1 MTDDDRVHLLYFRR
15 AACLCDAGLS
25 DYVAVATV
33 APDGQIATLWLWHRD
48 GPDRAYPGDP
58 PVHERTG
65 PLPAYWNSRLARAAA
80 SHAPMGSRAAATSPG
95 PASRATST
103 DRGPRD
109 DHSSGCRVRFVI

>member
-1 MTDDDRVHLLYFRR
+1 MTADDDRVNLLDFRR

-48 GPDRAYPGDP
+48 GPDRAYPGAP

-65 PLPAYWNSRLARAAA
+65 PLPADWNSQLARA
-80 SHAPMGSRAAATSPG
+80 
-95 PASRATST
+95 
-103 DRGPRD
+103 GPRCGQPRAD
-109 DHSSGCRVRFVI
+109 GQPCRRHVTRPGQPCHQHRSRTTR